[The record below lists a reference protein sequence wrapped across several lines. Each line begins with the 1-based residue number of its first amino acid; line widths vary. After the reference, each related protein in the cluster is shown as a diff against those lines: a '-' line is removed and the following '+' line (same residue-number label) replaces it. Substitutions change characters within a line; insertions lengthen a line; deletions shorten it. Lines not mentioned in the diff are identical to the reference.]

1 MAFVDEDAGDP
12 PARTRRRV
20 LQVLTLVL
28 EPEFLRTAVLAPAL
42 CEVVLVEDEC
52 GMSAARPDQ
61 LLLQS
66 AGIADAALVLGV
78 MGDAPAPSVDPV
90 VALDQLRKG
99 VPRGRVERAGLVGSP
114 LGRARPSRYSCGSL
128 GHRRLQSRA

>member
-1 MAFVDEDAGDP
+1 
-12 PARTRRRV
+12 
-20 LQVLTLVL
+20 
-28 EPEFLRTAVLAPAL
+28 
-42 CEVVLVEDEC
+42 
-52 GMSAARPDQ
+52 MSAARPDQ

-99 VPRGRVERAGLVGSP
+99 VPRWTRQAAGLVGSP
-114 LGRARPSRYSCGSL
+114 LGRARPPDICAD
-128 GHRRLQSRA
+128 RLAIGGFSRA